1 MISRKFFFSALR
13 NVTYYGEL
21 SNVFYLFGGFII
33 FSRCLLHFH
42 WRFEIEI

>member
-13 NVTYYGEL
+13 SVSYYGEL
-21 SNVFYLFGGFII
+21 SNVYYFFGGFII

-42 WRFEIEI
+42 WRFEFEI